1 MQSYEWVPFVDKV
14 TWAERL
20 REFGCVL
27 GLVHPGDATRFP
39 IETVKKF
46 DRQYML
52 QGEDGVARNVF
63 AGYHPEYD
71 DLLLG
76 IGRTF
81 RKGTIVYECRPGNEL
96 LRGREKTDK
105 CLDAL
110 ARYSGGVSVDELVEA
125 GVGGLPDAFSAQFQ
139 VKVGL
144 YAVKFFAYDGP
155 NGGRGMVVPTGDAK
169 VLNLEAYRRRRE
181 EKSNSA

>member
-14 TWAERL
+14 TWGERL
-20 REFGCVL
+20 RAIGCIL
-27 GLVHPGDATRFP
+27 GLVRPGDASRFP
-39 IETVKKF
+39 IETVKRF
-46 DRQYML
+46 ERQYML
-52 QGEDGVARNVF
+52 QGADGRARDVI
-63 AGYHPEYD
+63 AGYRPDSD

-81 RKGTIVYECRPGNEL
+81 LKGTIVYDVSAGNSGL
-96 LRGREKTDK
+96 SDREKTSK
-105 CLDAL
+105 CVDAL
-110 ARYSGGVSVDELVEA
+110 AAFSGGVSVDELVEA
-125 GVGGLPDAFSAQFQ
+125 SVSGLPDAFSTRFEN
-139 VKVGL
+139 KVGF

-155 NGGRGMVVPTGDAK
+155 NGGRGIVVPSDDAK